1 MNKHLLMT
9 AGLAVAMLAL
19 QPTGFTQSVVS
30 TPGEVKDAAD
40 TLAPQTQSDE
50 EIIIKHKSGKD
61 VKVTIEIK
69 NGEVFVN
76 GKPSSEYKD
85 DNMSIIKRKYKTKNG
100 SMMMDGDDMASPFR
114 RKGGM
119 WSMDGRS
126 DRAFLG
132 VTSIRTENGPAGA
145 KVGEVSSGSGAE
157 KAGIKEGD
165 LITKVDE
172 SVIDGPED
180 LAGTIRKYKPE
191 DKVSITFKRDGKEQK
206 VTATLGKNNKDVM
219 IYGFKGMDGQD
230 FDMDQFRD
238 VMPKNFNFDYKYNLN
253 GPSSK
258 LGIHAQ
264 DTEDG
269 KGVKVLEVDEESA
282 AAKAGIKEGD
292 IITKFDNTEVNS
304 ATTLANAARESR
316 SKQSVHV
323 VVIRGG
329 KLLDIE
335 VKTPRK
341 LKTADL

>member
-1 MNKHLLMT
+1 MKKHLLMT

-19 QPTGFTQSVVS
+19 QHTGFAQPVVS
-30 TPGEVKDAAD
+30 TPGEVMND
-40 TLAPQTQSDE
+40 TLPPPILNGD
-50 EIIIKHKSGKD
+50 EIIIKHKSDKD

-69 NGEVFVN
+69 NGQVFVN
-76 GKPSSEYKD
+76 GKPAAEYQD
-85 DNMSIIKRKYKTKNG
+85 DNLAISKRKYKT
-100 SMMMDGDDMASPFR
+100 MRDGTVYMVGGDMASPFR
-114 RKGGM
+114 RKGGA
-119 WSMDGRS
+119 WSMDGHS

-145 KVGEVSSGSGAE
+145 KVGEVSPGSGAE

-191 DKVSITFKRDGKEQK
+191 DKVSLTFKRDGKEQK
-206 VTATLGKNNKDVM
+206 VTATLGKGKNMQV
-219 IYGFKGMDGQD
+219 YGFKSMDGKD

-238 VMPKNFNFDYKYNLN
+238 VMPKNFDYNYKFDYKLN
-253 GPSSK
+253 INSSK

-269 KGVKVLEVDEESA
+269 KGVKVLDVDDESA

-323 VVIRGG
+323 VVTRGG
-329 KLLDIE
+329 KIMDIE

>member
-1 MNKHLLMT
+1 MKKHLLMT
-9 AGLAVAMLAL
+9 AGLAVVLLAL
-19 QPTGFTQSVVS
+19 QHTGFAQPVVS
-30 TPGEVKDAAD
+30 TPGEVMND
-40 TLAPQTQSDE
+40 TLPPPILNGD
-50 EIIIKHKSGKD
+50 EIIIKHKSDKD

-69 NGEVFVN
+69 NGQVFVN
-76 GKPSSEYKD
+76 GKPAAEYRD
-85 DNMSIIKRKYKTKNG
+85 DNLAISKRKYKTTRDG
-100 SMMMDGDDMASPFR
+100 SVYMDGGDMASPFR
-114 RKGGM
+114 KKGGA
-119 WSMDGRS
+119 WSMDGHS

-145 KVGEVSSGSGAE
+145 KVGEVSPGSGAE

-180 LAGTIRKYKPE
+180 LASTIRKYKPE
-191 DKVSITFKRDGKEQK
+191 DKVSLTFKRDGKEQK

-219 IYGFKGMDGQD
+219 MYGFKGMDGKD

-238 VMPKNFNFDYKYNLN
+238 VMPKNFDFNYRYNLN
-253 GPSSK
+253 GSSSK

-269 KGVKVLEVDEESA
+269 KGVKVLDVDEESA

-323 VVIRGG
+323 VVTRGG
-329 KLLDIE
+329 KSMDIE

>member
-1 MNKHLLMT
+1 MNKHLLIM
-9 AGLAVAMLAL
+9 AGLAVTMLAFHH
-19 QPTGFTQSVVS
+19 TGFAQPVVS

-40 TLAPQTQSDE
+40 TLDRPAQSDE
-50 EIIIKHKSGKD
+50 EIIIKHKNGKD

-69 NGEVFVN
+69 NGEVFIN
-76 GKPSSEYKD
+76 GKPSTEYQD
-85 DNMSIIKRKYKTKNG
+85 DNLAITKRKYKTIRG
-100 SMMMDGDDMASPFR
+100 GDVLIDGGDMASPFR
-114 RKGGM
+114 RKGSV
-119 WSMDGRS
+119 WSMDGHS

-145 KVGEVSSGSGAE
+145 KVGEISPGSGAE

-180 LAGTIRKYKPE
+180 LANTIRKYKPE
-191 DKVSITFKRDGKEQK
+191 DKVTLTFKRDGKEQK
-206 VTATLGKNNKDVM
+206 VTATLGKNKNVM

-230 FDMDQFRD
+230 FDMGQFKD

-253 GPSSK
+253 GNSSK

-269 KGVKVLEVDEESA
+269 KGVKVLDVDDESA

-323 VVIRGG
+323 VVIRAG
-329 KLLDIE
+329 KLMDIE